1 LHGGRSHRQRRG
13 KHHRWGGFG
22 FGGLGWRSG
31 PSGCGGRCDHWSGR
45 SRRGGLAGPAGPAGF
60 FKIGDPA
67 HQPLLAVEG
76 QRLQLT
82 QSLDFRDEFPAAS
95 AGVACDTQGDEGQG
109 ENAQCQ
115 E

>member
-1 LHGGRSHRQRRG
+1 L
-13 KHHRWGGFG
+13 G
-22 FGGLGWRSG
+22 FGGLSGRRDGSGWR
-31 PSGCGGRCDHWSGR
+31 GGRCGR
-45 SRRGGLAGPAGPAGF
+45 SGGRARLASPTGF

-67 HQPLLAVEG
+67 HQSLLAVER
-76 QRLQLT
+76 QHLLLT
-82 QSLDFRDEFPAAS
+82 QSLQFLAEFPATS